1 MKKNFFNNVIFF
13 LAQMVMVFI
22 WLLSFGMVTVV
33 IHTGMDVVSVIQGWG
48 DGTIELNFE
57 VEAPNGD

>member
-1 MKKNFFNNVIFF
+1 MKKNLFNNVIFF

-33 IHTGMDVVSVIQGWG
+33 IHIGMDVASVIQGWG